1 MSENQKST
9 FFSQRVPELF
19 QKAATVTEEPKS
31 LQQKYDNIHNILLA
45 PNQFVFYLLSYEVN
59 NDITQIE
66 FHEWFCQ
73 LNIRLQSTSEL
84 LK

>member
-66 FHEWFCQ
+66 FHE
-73 LNIRLQSTSEL
+73 
-84 LK
+84 